1 MGERPILFSAPMVRA
16 LLAGTKTQTRRA
28 IKHRMGSR
36 VWQEQRPNGSLG
48 WTTNLGHAYGNTTAL
63 LCPYGQAGDQ
73 LWVREACW
81 IYGQWHEEG
90 TTKSGRCRW
99 TFRPIG
105 QRVRFDNPGHE
116 HCAHWGRGPGWSHRP
131 SIHMPRWASRIQLE
145 VTGVRVERLQDIS
158 EADALAE
165 GLERMKLTTQ
175 AGGPLAAAPIPNAPW
190 EPPRDAYGRLWESIN
205 GAGSW
210 GANPWVWVVEFRRLK
225 P

>member
-73 LWVREACW
+73 LWVREAFMHEPADYCW
-81 IYGQWHEEG
+81 EASVSIPSRPASTVYRADFPESQPGEG
-90 TTKSGRCRW
+90 WK
-99 TFRPIG
+99 
-105 QRVRFDNPGHE
+105 
-116 HCAHWGRGPGWSHRP
+116 P
-131 SIHMPRWASRIQLE
+131 SIHMPRKLSRIQLE
-145 VTGVRVERLQDIS
+145 VTGVRVERLQAIS
-158 EADALAE
+158 EADAIAE
-165 GLERMKLTTQ
+165 GIQTMAEHDRDMKPTGRTLGLMKWPGDEAYWDT
-175 AGGPLAAAPIPNAPW
+175 PRNAY
-190 EPPRDAYGRLWESIN
+190 ASLWEQIN
-205 GAGSW
+205 GPGGW
-210 GANPWVWVVEFRRLK
+210 DANPRVWVVEFRRLK